1 MNRLKLAVIGTGA
14 LGRHHARILSNMTDV
29 ELVAAVDPHEA
40 NGRAVADAC
49 GTTWLADYRS
59 LWGRID
65 AAVIVV
71 PTSLHLAVA
80 KDFLARKIPLLVEK
94 PLASTVAEG
103 RQLVDLAREHCA
115 VLQVGHVE
123 RFNPAIQ
130 TAWQNVDA
138 PRYIRAERLSPYSFR
153 SIDIGVTHDLMIHD
167 LDLLLS
173 RVSAPLRTLEA
184 WGVCLMGG
192 REDIV
197 QARLVFENGCIADLS
212 ASRVHPEARRAFHVW
227 SADGCVSADLNAKK
241 VTRYAVTP
249 ALRYGRSPVEL
260 ARQPGADIAA
270 LKQQV
275 FEKWIDVAEL
285 DVPEQDALTAELTHF
300 LSCVRTGEA
309 PLVDGEQGLQALELA
324 EKIVASVDAH
334 QWDGTTEGRT
344 GPHLLPFATPNR
356 RAA

>member
-1 MNRLKLAVIGTGA
+1 MSRLRLAVIGTGA
-14 LGRHHARILSNMTDV
+14 LGRHHARILSNMPDV
-29 ELVAAVDPHEA
+29 ELVAAVDPNET

-49 GTTWLADYRS
+49 HTQWLPEYGS

-65 AAVIVV
+65 AAVVVV

-80 KDFLARKIPLLVEK
+80 RDFISRGISLLVEK
-94 PLASTVAEG
+94 PLAGTALQG
-103 RQLVDLAREHCA
+103 RELVDLSRRHHTI
-115 VLQVGHVE
+115 LQVGHVE

-130 TAWQNVDA
+130 TVWKNVDA

-173 RVSAPLRTLEA
+173 QVSAPLRKIEA
-184 WGVCLMGG
+184 WGICLMGG
-192 REDIV
+192 REDVV

-227 SADGCVSADLNAKK
+227 SAQGCISADLNSKK

-249 ALRYGRSPVEL
+249 SLMYGRSPVEQ
-260 ARQPGADIAA
+260 ARDAGADISL

-275 FEKWIDVAEL
+275 FDKWIEVTEL
-285 DVPEQDALTAELTHF
+285 DVPEQDALTAELSHF
-300 LSCVRTGEA
+300 LKCVRTGET
-309 PLVDGEQGLQALELA
+309 PLVDGEQGLRALELA
-324 EKIVASVDAH
+324 EQIVAAVDAH
-334 QWDGTTEGRT
+334 QWDGDSQGRV
-344 GPHLLPFATPNR
+344 GPHLLPFELPER